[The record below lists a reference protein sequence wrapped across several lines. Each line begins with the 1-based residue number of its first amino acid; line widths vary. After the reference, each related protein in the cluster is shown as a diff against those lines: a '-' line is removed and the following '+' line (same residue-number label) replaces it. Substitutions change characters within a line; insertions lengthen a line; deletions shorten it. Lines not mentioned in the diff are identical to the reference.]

1 MKSSALLLFIALLL
15 AACSPT
21 PKTSTESKPAAAAK
35 SATDLATGRIAL
47 GRMNIPAH
55 MWAADIQPVHLESE
69 PTPDA
74 DGAGGK
80 SAVWRSE
87 WVSVAKRSAKD
98 FTWSGSAAANEDSSS
113 RGLTAGSES
122 SWSPANTSMAPFFPG
137 YLKVDSDQ
145 AYVTAKKKLTGK
157 DKTTPVKYMLSFDG
171 RKNLLIWHISFGDTS
186 PVTIDIDATTGAYIR
201 TEH

>member
-1 MKSSALLLFIALLL
+1 MKSFALLLFTALLL
-15 AACSPT
+15 AGCSPT
-21 PKTSTESKPAAAAK
+21 PTTSTESKPAPAAK
-35 SATDLATGRIAL
+35 PATDLATGRIAL

-74 DGAGGK
+74 DGSGGK

-87 WVSVAKRSAKD
+87 WVSVARRSAKD
-98 FTWSGSAAANEDSSS
+98 FTWSGSAAGEDPSS

-122 SWSPANTSMAPFFPG
+122 SWSPANTSMAPFSPG

-145 AYVTAKKKLTGK
+145 AYVTAKKKLTPK
-157 DKTTPVKYMLSFDG
+157 DKATPVKYVLSFDG
-171 RKNLLIWHISFGDTS
+171 RKNLLTWHISFGDNN
-186 PVTIDIDATTGAYIR
+186 PLTIDIDATTGAYIR